1 MAHELP
7 RQALYD
13 LVWSKAKT
21 EVAKDFGVSD
31 VAVGKACKK
40 ANIPVPPRGYWAMRE
55 AQRRRLRIPLPA
67 RGLGQSDTVTIG
79 QQRGWWPQEPI
90 GELPPPPE
98 FSEPLDA
105 VIRRVQQMAGK
116 VTVPRS
122 LDQPHLLVAKLLE
135 QDEQRRQKVAES
147 KYYWDKPRFEA
158 PAAIRRLRLI
168 NALFLALARA
178 GCRPDYR
185 GHDADELFAHVGDQ
199 FVRFVI
205 VPVKKGKQYDRMFGD
220 EASSARLP
228 LRLSIESRVDPPPG
242 IGKEWQDTD
251 QQRLE
256 SVIQEAVVSIV
267 AFGEVHYRANAISHH
282 EWLVE
287 RKHDQEEAI
296 HKARELAL
304 RQKREAQLKREQ
316 ERRQRL
322 FVQARN
328 WRQAADVRAF
338 VAAVREHNEAQL
350 QPGDVEAWAAW
361 ALAEADALDPL
372 SASLSDLLV
381 PPEAPRPDPLAE

>member
-1 MAHELP
+1 MAHELS

-21 EVAKDFGVSD
+21 EAAKDFGVSD

-55 AQRRRLRIPLPA
+55 AQRLRLRIPLPA

-98 FSEPLDA
+98 FPEPMDA
-105 VIRRVQQMAGK
+105 VVQRAKQMAGK
-116 VTVPRS
+116 VTVPRN
-122 LDQPHLLVAKLLE
+122 LDRPHLLVAKLLE
-135 QDEQRRQKVAES
+135 HDEQRRQKVAES
-147 KYYWDKPRFEA
+147 KYHWDKPRFEA

-185 GHDADELFAHVGDQ
+185 GNDADELFAHVGDQ

-205 VPVKKGKQYDRMFGD
+205 VPIKKSKHYDRILGD
-220 EASSARLP
+220 DSPSARLP
-228 LRLSIESRVDPPPG
+228 LRLSIESPVDPPPG
-242 IGKEWQDTD
+242 LGKEWQDTD

-256 SVIQEAVVSIV
+256 SIIPEAVVSIL

-282 EWLVE
+282 EWLEE

-296 HKARELAL
+296 RKAGELAE

-338 VAAVREHNEAQL
+338 VAAVREHNEAQRHSADL
-350 QPGDVEAWAAW
+350 EAWAVW
-361 ALAEADALDPL
+361 ALAEADSLDPL
-372 SASLSDLLV
+372 SAPLTDLLG
-381 PPEAPRPDPLAE
+381 PADAERPDTAAE